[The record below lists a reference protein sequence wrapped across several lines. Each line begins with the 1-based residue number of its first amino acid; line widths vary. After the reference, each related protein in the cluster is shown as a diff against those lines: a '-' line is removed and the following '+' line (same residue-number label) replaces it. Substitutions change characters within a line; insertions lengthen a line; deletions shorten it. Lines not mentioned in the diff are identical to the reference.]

1 MLKIV
6 IGNIFSSSV
15 QTIVNTINCVG
26 VMGAG
31 IALECRLRWPEMYE
45 QYVDLCNNK
54 SISVGK
60 LWLFK
65 GADRWILNFPT
76 KIHWRYPT
84 KEDYLHSGLNKFLE
98 TYKEKKIES
107 IAFPLLGA
115 SHGGIPSERSREI
128 MVSYLEKCEIP
139 VEIYYYEPK
148 ANDDLFEQFKSNF
161 LNMDRK
167 EIKQEIGLRDNAI
180 DNLLYGFNNTE
191 IKQLNQLAQIKGIG
205 IKTLERM
212 FSFSM
217 KAKTI
222 DQGSQLTFFE

>member
-148 ANDDLFEQFKSNF
+148 ANDDLFEQFKSIF

>member
-115 SHGGIPSERSREI
+115 SHGGIPAERSREI

>member
-1 MLKIV
+1 MLTIV
-6 IGNIFSSSV
+6 TGNIFSSSA

-84 KEDYLHSGLNKFLE
+84 KENYLHSGLNKFLE
-98 TYKEKKIES
+98 TYKEKEIES

-148 ANDDLFEQFKSNF
+148 ANDDLFEQFKSIF

-205 IKTLERM
+205 IKTLERV